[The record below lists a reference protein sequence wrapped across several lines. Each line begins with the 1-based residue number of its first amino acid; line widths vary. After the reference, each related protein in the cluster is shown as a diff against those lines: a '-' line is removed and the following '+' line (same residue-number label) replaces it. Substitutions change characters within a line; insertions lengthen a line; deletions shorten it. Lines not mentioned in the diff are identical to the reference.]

1 MATTAFKDQA
11 HKLIDRLPETAD
23 WDEFIYQAVVCKEIE
38 AGLAD
43 SAAGRVTPAE
53 DVLRESGWLSEGR
66 LDRPRQGAVEE
77 DPRRNRR

>member
-1 MATTAFKDQA
+1 MGHMATAFKDQA

-23 WDEFIYQAVVCKEIE
+23 WDELIYQAVVCKEIE

-53 DVLRESGWLSEGR
+53 DVLREFGLAE
-66 LDRPRQGAVEE
+66 
-77 DPRRNRR
+77 